1 MAKQNGSSSK
11 LADPHGEAK
20 WSQLR
25 AGQLEM
31 LKSRGRKGQK
41 RPKEAPPFLR
51 RTFALPP
58 LPGRSMRNVKAYLP
72 PAFGEAAVQ
81 PRKISFALTL
91 IRHTRLY
98 NIQSIFGTQTYK
110 HAYLP
115 KTIKQL
121 YKTPQSKRHS
131 THSIRLLSHYISNKK
146 VTQSNE

>member
-41 RPKEAPPFLR
+41 RPIEAPPFLR

-98 NIQSIFGTQTYK
+98 NVQSIFGTQMHISTK
-110 HAYLP
+110 NR
-115 KTIKQL
+115 L
-121 YKTPQSKRHS
+121 YNYTNPPQSKRHS